1 MKRKEEAEASPGLP
15 ERSFAEEGSA
25 RPTPTKVN
33 ATKIGHWLG
42 GVEGT
47 TAGPWTMK
55 TPAHDYSRC
64 QQFWQRLIA
73 LQFMRTD
80 VPAPGSGQMV
90 SGYRGFREL
99 M

>member
-1 MKRKEEAEASPGLP
+1 
-15 ERSFAEEGSA
+15 
-25 RPTPTKVN
+25 
-33 ATKIGHWLG
+33 
-42 GVEGT
+42 
-47 TAGPWTMK
+47 MK

-90 SGYRGFREL
+90 SGYWGFREL